1 MNKAIFVYQ
10 TYVNVHE
17 SNKHYVCQG
26 KDEQE
31 HQKLLSILVKMSL
44 LYNHFHYIEFD
55 TIEEAH
61 AHFDDYELDLFKE
74 YTRLIINQGMPSIRP
89 VHYRRVITFLDTSL
103 VSEDPPRAVWLP
115 NYYIIPLNDYI
126 TLRSK
131 TNDIRL
137 PTLEELDDI
146 KMVDKNIP
154 LKTPL

>member
-31 HQKLLSILVKMSL
+31 HQKLLSALVKMSL
-44 LYNHFHYIEFD
+44 LSYDFHYLEFD
-55 TIEEAH
+55 SIEEAH
-61 AHFDDYELDLFKE
+61 AHFGAYELDLYKE
-74 YTRLIINQGMPSIRP
+74 YTRLIINEGIPSIRP
-89 VHYRRVITFLDTSL
+89 VHYRRVIAFLDTSL
-103 VSEDPPRAVWLP
+103 VWLP
-115 NYYIIPLNDYI
+115 NYYIIPLNDYM
-126 TLRSK
+126 TLKNTS
-131 TNDIRL
+131 NDIRL
-137 PTLEELDDI
+137 PTLEELEDI